1 VLLSKNRI
9 IRRRAV
15 VGLLLAASLTLLTL
29 SFRQGS
35 SGVVGEIQRDAVSVT
50 APFAT
55 VAHRVTRP
63 AVDAWNWG
71 SGLASAR
78 DSTERLKHL
87 QEKYG
92 AIQVRAQA
100 DAEEVARLKALLHF
114 RSTLGQ
120 TKSVAGQVL
129 EQSPTAYQNTITIDI
144 GTSAGVAINDPVVAP
159 TENSGALVGKV
170 VQVTPGQAVVTLLLD
185 PQNYVTAGVQGEP
198 NAVGLIKAASG
209 QVGILSLELIPNA
222 VHVAEGDVVT
232 TAGFKTDRLASYYPA
247 GIPIG
252 RVSSVSGNDT
262 TGDTKV
268 IQVTPFADFRNIT
281 DVLVLEPKR

>member
-1 VLLSKNRI
+1 MLLSKNRI

-35 SGVVGEIQRDAVSVT
+35 SGVVGEIQRDAVTVT

-63 AVDAWNWG
+63 AVDAWNWA
-71 SGLASAR
+71 SGLANAR
-78 DSTERLKHL
+78 DSTENLKQL
-87 QEKYG
+87 EAQYG
-92 AIQVRAQA
+92 RAQVLLNDKTA
-100 DAEEVARLKALLHF
+100 EVARLRSLLHF

-120 TKSVAGQVL
+120 MKSVAGQVL
-129 EQSPTAYQNTITIDI
+129 EQSPTAYQNTVTIDI
-144 GTSAGVAINDPVVAP
+144 GSSAGVAINDPVVAP
-159 TENSGALVGKV
+159 TEDSGALIGKV
-170 VQVTPGQAVVTLLLD
+170 VQTTSDQAVVTLLLD

-222 VHVAEGDVVT
+222 VHVSENDIVT
-232 TAGFKTDRLASYYPA
+232 TAGFKSDRLASYYPA

-252 RVSSVSGNDT
+252 RVTSVSGNDT

-281 DVLVLEPKR
+281 DVLVLEPRR